1 MPITVNELVEKVGLD
16 PKSLKKVKWGTLVS
30 SRNEGV
36 YIVAMSKPLKKIPI
50 NKDKVKFDNWK
61 IDTIPTNDFSR
72 IKKRLSKFWLS
83 DETILY
89 IGESSNIKSRIK
101 QYYKTVN
108 KNSENHKGGFW
119 LKYIDIPNDTFI
131 YYIECANS
139 NAYEAEMLCAFFEQ
153 VSTEN
158 RKRLF
163 GTGIVLPFA
172 NREIKVIHGLTS
184 KNRPA

>member
-1 MPITVNELVEKVGLD
+1 MYVMPITVNELVEKVGLD

-83 DETILY
+83 DETIL
-89 IGESSNIKSRIK
+89 E
-101 QYYKTVN
+101 
-108 KNSENHKGGFW
+108 F
-119 LKYIDIPNDTFI
+119 
-131 YYIECANS
+131 
-139 NAYEAEMLCAFFEQ
+139 M
-153 VSTEN
+153 
-158 RKRLF
+158 
-163 GTGIVLPFA
+163 
-172 NREIKVIHGLTS
+172 
-184 KNRPA
+184 